1 MKAIVLVPFFTQ
13 DLVGVVGSEIDIKDQ
28 KTFDD
33 LVKAGYIKA
42 IETAPKRGTKRDSD
56 SE

>member
-13 DLVGVVGSEIDIKDQ
+13 DVSGVPGNEVDIKDQ

-33 LVKAGYIKA
+33 LVKAGYIRASDEADAPERK
-42 IETAPKRGTKRDSD
+42 PKRK
-56 SE
+56 

>member
-13 DLVGVVGSEIDIKDQ
+13 DVSGTPGNEIDIKNQ

-33 LVKAGYIKA
+33 LVKAGYIRPSEEATPDPK
-42 IETAPKRGTKRDSD
+42 PKRK
-56 SE
+56 

>member
-13 DLVGVVGSEIDIKDQ
+13 DVSGTPGNEIDIKDQ

-33 LVKAGYIKA
+33 LVKAGYIRPS
-42 IETAPKRGTKRDSD
+42 EETTAPDPKPRKR
-56 SE
+56 